1 MNLTD
6 LFNLS
11 LKGRRL
17 EPALVW
23 WERTYTFGELDERSD
38 RMAGVLASRGLAPG
52 DRLAVYLANCI
63 EMIDLY
69 LACVK
74 QGIIFVPINILYR
87 EREIGHI
94 LADADPK
101 AVIARGEFPASAPA
115 WQVEELG
122 DAAPVRPNRTLTGDT
137 PATLIYTSGT
147 TGASKG
153 AILTHNNFAAN
164 AVNLLACWQI
174 TAADRLLLPLPLFHV
189 HGLGNGLHCW
199 LISGCR
205 LCLLERFEHP
215 RAADHF
221 RAFRPTVF
229 FGVPTIY
236 VRLLDLSPETA
247 HDIGEG
253 MRLFVCGSAPLPA
266 QVLDDFRDRFGH
278 VILERYGMT
287 ETLMNMSNPYADER
301 RAGTVGFP
309 LPGISARLLNEE
321 GAAVADGETGELY
334 IRGPNVFPGYW
345 RREEATRAAFVDGYF
360 RTGDLASRAPDG
372 YYTLLGRRSDL
383 IISGGF
389 NIYPREIEEFLQEQ
403 EGVAEAAVVGI
414 PDRVRGEV
422 PVAYIVVQGACRMDA
437 LETQCR
443 ASLASFKVPRQ
454 FISVEKLPRTALG
467 KIQKHLLPKPA
478 LS

>member
-1 MNLTD
+1 VPADMNLTD

-11 LKGRRL
+11 LKQRRH

-23 WERTYTFGELDERSD
+23 QGRAYAFGELDERSD

-94 LADADPK
+94 LADAEPK
-101 AVIARGEFPASAPA
+101 AVIVRGEFPASAPA

-137 PATLIYTSGT
+137 PATLVYTSGT

-205 LCLLERFEHP
+205 MCLLERFEHH

-236 VRLLDLSPETA
+236 VRLLDLPPEAA
-247 HDIGEG
+247 HEIGQG
-253 MRLFVCGSAPLPA
+253 MRLFVSGSAPLPA
-266 QVLDDFRDRFGH
+266 QVLEDFRHRFGH

-287 ETLMNMSNPYADER
+287 
-301 RAGTVGFP
+301 
-309 LPGISARLLNEE
+309 
-321 GAAVADGETGELY
+321 
-334 IRGPNVFPGYW
+334 
-345 RREEATRAAFVDGYF
+345 
-360 RTGDLASRAPDG
+360 
-372 YYTLLGRRSDL
+372 
-383 IISGGF
+383 
-389 NIYPREIEEFLQEQ
+389 
-403 EGVAEAAVVGI
+403 
-414 PDRVRGEV
+414 
-422 PVAYIVVQGACRMDA
+422 
-437 LETQCR
+437 
-443 ASLASFKVPRQ
+443 
-454 FISVEKLPRTALG
+454 
-467 KIQKHLLPKPA
+467 
-478 LS
+478 